1 MSFVIAVHVREGIV
15 MASDSRLTLN
25 TTNQELD
32 GKQVIQLATGMSD
45 TSYKTFLAPNNI
57 GISTYGVADIAGV
70 PIAGYVEAFI
80 REKLAEDTAA
90 DDVPPKLLEYFRE
103 FPTPPLTYFLVA
115 GYQTEEG
122 RREQRVWSV
131 DVPANTVQRLDS
143 DFPEGGA
150 RWGGEKDILTR
161 LTNSI
166 AVVDTAG
173 TVVAN
178 VPSFGIPFQ
187 FFTLQDAIDFAVY
200 AVRVTIDSIRFQTRA
215 KTVGGP
221 IDVLVIKPTEA
232 CWIDKKELHV

>member
-1 MSFVIAVHVREGIV
+1 
-15 MASDSRLTLN
+15 
-25 TTNQELD
+25 
-32 GKQVIQLATGMSD
+32 MSD

-143 DFPEGGA
+143 DLPEGGGA
-150 RWGGEKDILTR
+150 MGRREGHSYATDEFDSGRRYCWNRGRDRAFIWH
-161 LTNSI
+161 
-166 AVVDTAG
+166 
-173 TVVAN
+173 
-178 VPSFGIPFQ
+178 
-187 FFTLQDAIDFAVY
+187 TLSVFHPPRRD
-200 AVRVTIDSIRFQTRA
+200 
-215 KTVGGP
+215 
-221 IDVLVIKPTEA
+221 
-232 CWIDKKELHV
+232 